1 MAWDV
6 VASHDELA
14 LLMEAGLIYRDAK
27 KFQEAREVFG
37 GVRALVPQDG
47 QANHLAKPELP
58 GLRRVV
64 SQFRREDLLNPKRLD
79 DIVSKSV
86 DELIEVEF
94 QPAAQLSPADHKH
107 LAEWMGNDPILR
119 AKIVKY

>member
-1 MAWDV
+1 MPYV
-6 VASHDELA
+6 GPSE
-14 LLMEAGLIYRDAK
+14 K
-27 KFQEAREVFG
+27 REVGRKPDRPFVTG
-37 GVRALVPQDG
+37 PQDG
-47 QANHLAKPELP
+47 QANQVSKPALP
-58 GLRRVV
+58 GLRGVA

-107 LAEWMGNDPILR
+107 LAEWIGNDPILR
-119 AKIVKY
+119 AKIVKYLERVLE